1 TGSAGHV
8 TKPLSEKLLAAGHD
22 VTVIGR
28 NAENVKPLTDKGAK
42 AALGSVEDVKFLQ
55 QTFSGVDAVYTMV
68 PPYFGAA
75 DWKSYIEQIGKN
87 YAEAIKASGVK
98 YAVNLSSV
106 GAHLPHGCGTV
117 SGLYRVEKILNELD
131 GVHIKHLRPGY
142 FFQNFLSNVSMVKH
156 MNILGGNFGPAD
168 TEIMLAEPDDIAEAA
183 AEELQNL
190 NFTGHSVRY
199 IASDERTTGD
209 IAKVLGTAIGKPDLP
224 WVAFSDEQTLGGMQ
238 QAGLPEEVARNYTEM
253 GAAIRSGIFSEDY
266 WANRPRLS
274 KTKLEDFAPAFAAA
288 YNAS

>member
-1 TGSAGHV
+1 
-8 TKPLSEKLLAAGHD
+8 
-22 VTVIGR
+22 
-28 NAENVKPLTDKGAK
+28 
-42 AALGSVEDVKFLQ
+42 
-55 QTFSGVDAVYTMV
+55 
-68 PPYFGAA
+68 
-75 DWKSYIEQIGKN
+75 
-87 YAEAIKASGVK
+87 
-98 YAVNLSSV
+98 
-106 GAHLPHGCGTV
+106 
-117 SGLYRVEKILNELD
+117 
-131 GVHIKHLRPGY
+131 
-142 FFQNFLSNVSMVKH
+142 
-156 MNILGGNFGPAD
+156 
-168 TEIMLAEPDDIAEAA
+168 
-183 AEELQNL
+183 
-190 NFTGHSVRY
+190 GHSVRY

>member
-1 TGSAGHV
+1 
-8 TKPLSEKLLAAGHD
+8 
-22 VTVIGR
+22 
-28 NAENVKPLTDKGAK
+28 
-42 AALGSVEDVKFLQ
+42 
-55 QTFSGVDAVYTMV
+55 
-68 PPYFGAA
+68 
-75 DWKSYIEQIGKN
+75 
-87 YAEAIKASGVK
+87 
-98 YAVNLSSV
+98 
-106 GAHLPHGCGTV
+106 
-117 SGLYRVEKILNELD
+117 YRVEKILNELD

-142 FFQNFLSNVSMVKH
+142 FFQNFLSNLSMIKH

-168 TEIMLAEPDDIAEAA
+168 TKIMLSEPGDIAEAA

-199 IASDERTTGD
+199 IASDERTTED

-253 GAAIRSGIFSEDY
+253 GAAIRNGIFSEDY